1 MITGRVLSINSVRR
15 LIDVAA
21 EDSNITVKGMYVPQ
35 SLILPERGGII
46 YGDNDRK
53 IVLEILRISSTPD
66 IPYENELRA
75 AKPGEFLLRA
85 GTHGVIGMM
94 KKLGSF
100 IGSGPDNMLVFNG
113 MAKSL
118 EILTQ
123 NISASGN
130 GYSFLLE
137 SPAAGPGRA
146 LLNFRV
152 GPLNVS
158 INPETSTLTCV
169 YGILTLTVTPT
180 VITVKFLNTE
190 TKKQITLLSWSG
202 KETSSELKTSID
214 NLTARLKDIS
224 ITGKSMTL
232 DITGP
237 GTISADILKLVAA
250 RSLSVLGQSIRLSG
264 QKIEMDAGSVVLN
277 TGNSPK
283 AGDFQVNNGPLSWF
297 RINNKNET
305 KMYAVKSIS
314 FNGEVDNLASGMNT
328 VNALNQINAAV
339 NTLATFI
346 GALPGGPAASGSA
359 VASLA
364 LATAFTQ
371 MIKIKH
377 LKCGP
382 FAAPVP
388 MK

>member
-1 MITGRVLSINSVRR
+1 MITGRVLGINSVRR

-35 SLILPERGGII
+35 SLILPETGGLI
-46 YGDNDRK
+46 YGDPDTK
-53 IVLEILRISSTPD
+53 IVLAVLRTEASPV
-66 IPYENELRA
+66 IPYENDLRA
-75 AKPGEFLLRA
+75 AKPGEYLLRA
-85 GTHGVIGMM
+85 GTYGLIGMM
-94 KKLGSF
+94 KKLGAF

-118 EILTQ
+118 EVLTQ

-169 YGILTLTVTPT
+169 YGILTFTVTPS

-190 TKKQITLLSWSG
+190 TKKQVTLLSWSG
-202 KETSSELKTSID
+202 KESSSELKTSID

-224 ITGKSMTL
+224 ITGKSLVL
-232 DITGP
+232 DMTGP

-250 RSLSVLGQSIRLSG
+250 RSLSVLGQSIRLAG

-283 AGDFQVNNGPLSWF
+283 AGDFQVNNGPLSWI
-297 RINNKNET
+297 RLNNKNQL
-305 KMYAVKSIS
+305 KVYAATGIS
-314 FNGEVDNLASGMNT
+314 FNGNTDNLASGMNT
-328 VNALNQINAAV
+328 VNALTYLNTAV

-346 GALPGGPAASGSA
+346 GALPGGQAAAGPA
-359 VASLA
+359 VTA
-364 LATAFTQ
+364 LVTSNVYTQ
-371 MIKIKH
+371 QIKIQH
-377 LKCGP
+377 LKCGN
-382 FAAPVP
+382 FLKATPV
-388 MK
+388 K

>member
-169 YGILTLTVTPT
+169 YGILTLTVTPS

-190 TKKQITLLSWSG
+190 TKKYATLLSWSG
-202 KETSSELKTSID
+202 KENSSELKTSID

-224 ITGKSMTL
+224 ITGKSLVLDMT
-232 DITGP
+232 GS
-237 GTISADILKLVAA
+237 GTISADTLKLVAA
-250 RSLSVLGQSIRLSG
+250 RSLSVLGQSIRLAG

-283 AGDFQVNNGPLSWF
+283 AGNFQVNNGPLSWF
-297 RINNKNET
+297 RINNKNEA
-305 KMYAVKSIS
+305 KMYAVKNIS
-314 FNGEVDNLASGMNT
+314 FNGDVDNLASGMNT

>member
-1 MITGRVLSINSVRR
+1 MITGRVISINSVRR

-35 SLILPERGGII
+35 SLILPEKGGII

-53 IVLEILRISSTPD
+53 IVLEILRVSSTPD
-66 IPYENELRA
+66 IPYENDLRT

-85 GTHGVIGMM
+85 GTHGIIGMM

-123 NISASGN
+123 NITASGN

-137 SPAAGPGRA
+137 SPAACPGRA
-146 LLNFRV
+146 LLNLKV
-152 GPLNVS
+152 GALNIS

-169 YGILTLTVTPT
+169 YGILTFTVTPS
-180 VITVKFLNTE
+180 VITVKLLNTE
-190 TKKQITLLSWSG
+190 TKKQVTLLSWSG
-202 KETSSELKTSID
+202 NENSSELKTSID

-224 ITGKSMTL
+224 ITGKSLVL
-232 DITGP
+232 DVSGP
-237 GTISADILKLVAA
+237 GTVSADILKLVAS
-250 RSLSVLGQSIRLSG
+250 RSLSILGQSIRLAG

-283 AGDFQVNNGPLSWF
+283 AGDFQVNNGPQSWF
-297 RINNKNET
+297 RINNKNQA
-305 KMYAVKSIS
+305 KLFAFDSIS

-328 VNALNQINAAV
+328 VNALTQINIAV
-339 NTLATFI
+339 NTLAAFI
-346 GALPGGPAASGSA
+346 GALPGGQAAAGPA
-359 VASLA
+359 VANLGT
-364 LATAFTQ
+364 ATAFTQ

-382 FAAPVP
+382 FATPVP

>member
-1 MITGRVLSINSVRR
+1 MITGRVISINSVRR

-35 SLILPERGGII
+35 SLILPEKGGII

-53 IVLEILRISSTPD
+53 IVLEILRVSSTPD
-66 IPYENELRA
+66 IPYENDLRT

-85 GTHGVIGMM
+85 GTHGIIGMM

-100 IGSGPDNMLVFNG
+100 IGSGPDNMLVFSG

-123 NISASGN
+123 NITASGN

-146 LLNFRV
+146 LLNLKV
-152 GPLNVS
+152 GALNIS

-169 YGILTLTVTPT
+169 YGLLTCTVTPS
-180 VITVKFLNTE
+180 VITVKLLNTE

-202 KETSSELKTSID
+202 NENSSELKTSID

-224 ITGKSMTL
+224 ITGKSLVL
-232 DITGP
+232 DVSGP
-237 GTISADILKLVAA
+237 GTVSADILKLVAS
-250 RSLSVLGQSIRLSG
+250 RSLSVLGQSIRLAG

-297 RINNKNET
+297 RINNKNEA
-305 KMYAVKSIS
+305 KLYAFKSIS
-314 FNGEVDNLASGMNT
+314 FNGDIDNLASGMNT
-328 VNALNQINAAV
+328 VNALTQINIAV
-339 NTLATFI
+339 NTLAAFI
-346 GALPGGPAASGSA
+346 GVLPGGQAAAGPA
-359 VASLA
+359 VANLTS
-364 LATAFTQ
+364 ATAFTQ